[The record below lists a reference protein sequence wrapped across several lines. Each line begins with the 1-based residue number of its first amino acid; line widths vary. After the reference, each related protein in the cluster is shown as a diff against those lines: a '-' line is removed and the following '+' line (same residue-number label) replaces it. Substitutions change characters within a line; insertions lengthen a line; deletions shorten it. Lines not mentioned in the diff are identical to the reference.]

1 MPPDDAMPT
10 AMDEHEADTPPPERP
25 RLPVRVIVAQAVL
38 VAALAVWLLAVQRG
52 IGWGDEWSWPVFG
65 AVYPLS
71 FLVAPLATLLGFGGL
86 IVHLWRSLRR
96 EQIASHRRGLAWGV
110 VVGLC
115 AGAWCLQA
123 ALWSVTPGSVSQLAA
138 IQLSDVS
145 TGYLS
150 EAWRIDDLGEY
161 LREYAREMPRKPEH
175 VATHPPG
182 AVLFFYAV
190 RELAQAVPALERAA
204 LIAGSTGVGLSIP
217 ELAEEVA
224 RYPTAGWQ
232 GDRGLATAMLASWIL
247 GAAGALMPLVVFAA
261 LRGQLGDERALAG
274 AALLALMPGM
284 LLFFPVLDQV
294 VALLSA
300 LMLAALAATQRHWA
314 WAAVAGVICAAA
326 LFVSLGALA
335 LVALGGVFLLL
346 RAARQVGQSADASWS
361 ESYSVFAPLLI
372 FGAGL
377 LVGVGAW
384 YLIGVDA
391 AGVLS
396 EGLGAHSSLTGRASS
411 RSYHVWVWLNL
422 VEFAIFL
429 GLPLAAL
436 VVASVPRM
444 VRALRETS
452 SQALPAYLGASALIV
467 LLLLDLSGT
476 VKAET
481 GRIWMFF
488 GPWLAAAAAPEALD
502 EDARDLRPLIIAC
515 ALTALQL
522 VLMAW
527 TMQPIMR
534 PY

>member
-1 MPPDDAMPT
+1 MS
-10 AMDEHEADTPPPERP
+10 EHEPGNLPPQRP
-25 RLPVRVIVAQAVL
+25 RLPVKLIVAQAAL
-38 VAALAVWLLAVQRG
+38 VAALAVWLLAARHG

-65 AVYPLS
+65 AVYPVS

-86 IVHLWRSLRR
+86 TAYLWRSLRR
-96 EQIASHRRGLAWGV
+96 EKIAGHRRGLAWSV
-110 VVGLC
+110 AVTLC

-123 ALWSVTPGSVSQLAA
+123 ALWSVTPESVSQLAA

-150 EAWRIDDLGEY
+150 EAWRIDDLGDY
-161 LREYAREMPRKPEH
+161 LREYARDMPRKPEH

-190 RELAQAVPALERAA
+190 RGLAEAVPALERAA
-204 LIAGSTGVGLSIP
+204 LIAGSTAVGLSIP
-217 ELAEEVA
+217 ELAVEVS
-224 RYPTAGWQ
+224 RFPTVQWQ

-247 GAAGALMPLVVFAA
+247 GAAGALMPLVIFAA

-274 AALLALMPGM
+274 AALLALMPSM
-284 LLFFPVLDQV
+284 LLFFPVLDQL

-300 LMLAALAATQRHWA
+300 LMLAALAATQRHQA
-314 WAAVAGVICAAA
+314 WSGGAGLICAAA

-361 ESYSVFAPLLI
+361 ESYSVFAPALI

-377 LVGVGAW
+377 LAGLGAW

-391 AGVLS
+391 AGVFS
-396 EGLGAHSSLTGRASS
+396 EGLGAHSSLTGRASF
-411 RSYHVWVWLNL
+411 RSYHIWVWLNL
-422 VEFAIFL
+422 VEFAVFL

-436 VVASVPRM
+436 VVTSAPRM
-444 VRALRETS
+444 LHALRATS

-481 GRIWMFF
+481 GRIWLFF
-488 GPWLAAAAAPEALD
+488 GPWLAAWLAAAAAPQALD
-502 EDARDLRPLIIAC
+502 EDARDLRLLIIAC

-522 VLMAW
+522 LLMAW